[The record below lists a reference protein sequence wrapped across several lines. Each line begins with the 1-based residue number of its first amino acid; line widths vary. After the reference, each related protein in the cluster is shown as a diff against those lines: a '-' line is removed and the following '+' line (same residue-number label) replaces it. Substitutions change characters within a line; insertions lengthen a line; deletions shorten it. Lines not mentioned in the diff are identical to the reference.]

1 MRHRILLCA
10 SLFLLYAHSAL
21 ATEAIFTTVPNASIV
36 GRGVLTYVFWDV
48 YEATLYA
55 PNGQW
60 DPAKPYALSLE
71 YYRDIDGKDIAD
83 RSVQEIRKQGF
94 TDEVKLATWNAQL
107 KTIFPDV
114 KDGSVLSAIYLPGK
128 ETVFYSGD
136 NKIGTIK
143 GDDFGRLFFGIW
155 LGEKTSAPEL
165 RRALL
170 GLL

>member
-1 MRHRILLCA
+1 MQHRLLIFLSILL
-10 SLFLLYAHSAL
+10 FTAHSAL
-21 ATEAIFTTVPNASIV
+21 AAEVIFTTVPNASVV
-36 GRGVLTYVFWDV
+36 GRGVLTYIFWDV

-55 PNGQW
+55 PHGRW
-60 DPAKPYALSLE
+60 DPTKPYALSIA
-71 YYRDIDGKDIAD
+71 YRREIDGKDIAD

-94 TDEVKLATWNAQL
+94 TDEVKLATWNAQM

-114 KDGSVLSAIYLPGK
+114 KDGSVLSAVYLPGR

-136 NKIGTIK
+136 NAVGAIK

-155 LGEKTSAPEL
+155 LNERTSEPAL

-170 GLL
+170 GLS